1 MQWQPVVSGL
11 AGFVV
16 AYQMQASNLEW
27 TRNNS
32 SYAPTTCN
40 DDDDDVDGISSI
52 VPSKT
57 RYK

>member
-16 AYQMQASNLEW
+16 VYQMQASNLEW
-27 TRNNS
+27 TRNNR
-32 SYAPTTCN
+32 YAPTTCN
-40 DDDDDVDGISSI
+40 DDDDDVDGISSN

>member
-1 MQWQPVVSGL
+1 MDSGL

-27 TRNNS
+27 TRNNR
-32 SYAPTTCN
+32 YAPTTCN
-40 DDDDDVDGISSI
+40 DDDDDDGVDGISSD

>member
-1 MQWQPVVSGL
+1 MQWQPVDSGL

-16 AYQMQASNLEW
+16 VYQMQASNLEW

-32 SYAPTTCN
+32 SYALTTCN
-40 DDDDDVDGISSI
+40 DDDDDDGISSN